1 MKDAKGHGSE
11 KRGGSGIGGTESYD
25 PKIHGVGTTPA
36 HAAGVNNVG
45 RPAPKISDAALAVIR
60 NTPPGGGG
68 SVTPGGQQPTAGYM
82 VSLPSRTKDLEVG
95 ELQGPNARNILN
107 AYAQT
112 HSDAFSNPAM
122 HFGLWHDPDT
132 KKMSLD
138 PSENIMG
145 RRAAIAAG
153 RERNQK
159 EIWDVKNK
167 VGIKTGGTGT

>member
-1 MKDAKGHGSE
+1 MKDAKGHGSNP
-11 KRGGSGIGGTESYD
+11 RGTHAE
-25 PKIHGVGTTPA
+25 GVD
-36 HAAGVNNVG
+36 NVG
-45 RPAPKISDAALAVIR
+45 RPAPKISDAALDVIR
-60 NTPPGGGG
+60 KTPPGGGG

-82 VSLPSRTKDLEVG
+82 VSLPSRTKSLDVG
-95 ELQGPNARNILN
+95 ELQGPNARSILN
-107 AYAQT
+107 SYAQT

-167 VGIKTGGTGT
+167 VGIKTGGSGT

>member
-1 MKDAKGHGSE
+1 MKDAKGHGSNP
-11 KRGGSGIGGTESYD
+11 RG
-25 PKIHGVGTTPA
+25 A
-36 HAAGVNNVG
+36 HAAGVDNVG
-45 RPAPKISDAALAVIR
+45 RPAPKISDAALNVIR

-68 SVTPGGQQPTAGYM
+68 SVTPGGQQPTGGYM
-82 VSLPSRTKDLEVG
+82 VSLPSRTKELEVG

-112 HSDAFSNPAM
+112 HADAFSNPAM

-138 PSENIMG
+138 PSENIMS
-145 RRAAIAAG
+145 RKAAIAAG
-153 RERNQK
+153 VARNQK
-159 EIWDVKNK
+159 EIWDVKRG

>member
-1 MKDAKGHGSE
+1 MKDAKGHGSNP
-11 KRGGSGIGGTESYD
+11 RG
-25 PKIHGVGTTPA
+25 A
-36 HAAGVNNVG
+36 HAAGVDNVG
-45 RPAPKISDAALAVIR
+45 RPAPKISDAALDVIR
-60 NTPPGGGG
+60 KTPPGGGG
-68 SVTPGGQQPTAGYM
+68 SVTPGGQQPTGGYM
-82 VSLPSRTKDLEVG
+82 VSLPSRTKSLDVG

-112 HSDAFSNPAM
+112 NSDAFSNPAM

-138 PSENIMG
+138 PSENIMS
-145 RRAAIAAG
+145 RRAAVAAG

-159 EIWDVKNK
+159 EIWDVKNG

>member
-11 KRGGSGIGGTESYD
+11 KRGGAAHET
-25 PKIHGVGTTPA
+25 GVQ
-36 HAAGVNNVG
+36 NVG
-45 RPAPKISDAALAVIR
+45 RPAPKISDAALNVIR

-82 VSLPSRTKDLEVG
+82 VSLPSRTKELEVG
-95 ELQGPNARNILN
+95 ELQGPNARAILN

-112 HSDAFSNPAM
+112 HADVFSNPAM

-138 PSENIMG
+138 PSENIMS
-145 RRAAIAAG
+145 RKAAIAAG
-153 RERNQK
+153 VARNQK
-159 EIWDVKNK
+159 EIWDVKRG

>member
-1 MKDAKGHGSE
+1 MKDAKGHGSNP
-11 KRGGSGIGGTESYD
+11 RGTHTE
-25 PKIHGVGTTPA
+25 GVD
-36 HAAGVNNVG
+36 NVG
-45 RPAPKISDAALAVIR
+45 RPAPKISDAALDVIR

-82 VSLPSRTKDLEVG
+82 VSLPSRTKSLDVG
-95 ELQGPNARNILN
+95 ELQGPNARRILN
-107 AYAQT
+107 SYAQT